1 MPTTSSPSSS
11 TDPSSSTHRSTDTA
25 TGASAPSEEDGGPT
39 LASMGRSAWY
49 LLGILL
55 ALGAVGW
62 LVSRVALVV
71 VACILAVLIAATIE
85 PLVERLEDRGV
96 SRTVSALGLTV
107 SWILVLLGVF
117 ALVGWRFVD
126 QVPELADQLL
136 QALERLRGQF
146 PGLPIPRNG
155 GIEEIFSSVAGT
167 GDGEGGGSNA
177 AVSGLRVLAE
187 VLTGAALAVVLSFF
201 LLRDGRSMWAWFL
214 GLFSRRR
221 RTRVDRMGHAAY
233 GTIAQYVRGLTV
245 VALADATLSAIGLF
259 ALGVPLAEA
268 LVVLTLFAAYIPTI
282 GAFVVGGLAVATAF
296 ASGGTGLAITVG
308 VLYTVIQQVDG
319 NVLQPW
325 VMGSRLPL
333 HPAAVLIALTCGGL
347 LAGVVGALL
356 FVPLSAAVVAAFR
369 AWREDRD
376 GLHEDQTTIPAAGHT
391 A

>member
-1 MPTTSSPSSS
+1 
-11 TDPSSSTHRSTDTA
+11 
-25 TGASAPSEEDGGPT
+25 
-39 LASMGRSAWY
+39 
-49 LLGILL
+49 
-55 ALGAVGW
+55 
-62 LVSRVALVV
+62 
-71 VACILAVLIAATIE
+71 
-85 PLVERLEDRGV
+85 
-96 SRTVSALGLTV
+96 
-107 SWILVLLGVF
+107 
-117 ALVGWRFVD
+117 
-126 QVPELADQLL
+126 
-136 QALERLRGQF
+136 
-146 PGLPIPRNG
+146 
-155 GIEEIFSSVAGT
+155 
-167 GDGEGGGSNA
+167 
-177 AVSGLRVLAE
+177 VLAE

-376 GLHEDQTTIPAAGHT
+376 GVHEDQTTIPAAGHT

>member
-1 MPTTSSPSSS
+1 MSTTSPT
-11 TDPSSSTHRSTDTA
+11 TDPSVAPRGDSSDS
-25 TGASAPSEEDGGPT
+25 SPT
-39 LASMGRSAWY
+39 LASIGRSAWH

-55 ALGAVGW
+55 AFAAVGW

-71 VACILAVLIAATIE
+71 VACILALLIAATIE

-107 SWILVLLGVF
+107 TWILVLLGVF

-126 QVPELADQLL
+126 QVPELADQLR
-136 QALERLRGQF
+136 QALERLRSQF

-155 GIEEIFSSVAGT
+155 GIEEMFSSMA
-167 GDGEGGGSNA
+167 GGGEDSGTSP

-201 LLRDGRSMWAWFL
+201 LLRDGRSMWSWFL
-214 GLFSRRR
+214 GLFSRARQA
-221 RTRVDRMGHAAY
+221 RVDRMGHAAY

-245 VALADATLSAIGLF
+245 VAVADATLSAIGLF

-347 LAGVVGALL
+347 VAGVVGALL

-369 AWREDRD
+369 AWRDDSDSAQED
-376 GLHEDQTTIPAAGHT
+376 HTTVPVGEPA
-391 A
+391 